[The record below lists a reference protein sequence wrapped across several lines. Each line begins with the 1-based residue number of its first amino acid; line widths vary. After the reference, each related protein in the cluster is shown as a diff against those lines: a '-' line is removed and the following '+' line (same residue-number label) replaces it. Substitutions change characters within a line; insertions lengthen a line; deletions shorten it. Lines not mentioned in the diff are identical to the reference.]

1 VATTRR
7 NLRTGYPIWAGR
19 RAPSVAHQR
28 LTRDIKT
35 DVLVIGAGITGA
47 MIADA
52 LTSAGL
58 DVAVADRRGL
68 AKGSTVASTALVQYE
83 IDTPLIT
90 LTRKIG
96 KANAVRAWRRSRLA
110 VDALAARFDELKL
123 TDVARRNS
131 LYLAGN
137 VLGRDAL
144 EREHEARRAAGLPSR
159 FLDRKSLRDE
169 FRIRRAAALVSHG
182 NLAIDPRKATLALL
196 QAAAASGA
204 SLFAPADIVNVV
216 PQKSGVIATADNG
229 HRIRCRHLVFAT
241 GYELPHG
248 VPRRHHKINSTW
260 AIATVP
266 QRRDALWPDEC
277 CVWEAADPY
286 LYVRTTPDGR
296 VICGGGD
303 QDFSDDE
310 RRDALIDRK
319 TAMLRRKLHRL
330 FPKLDT
336 TVEFAWAGAFGE
348 TTTGLPIIGAVPGM
362 PHCWVALGYGGNGTT
377 YAAIAADVIAGAITG
392 RPDVDADLYRFSGH
406 DAAT

>member
-1 VATTRR
+1 MATTRR
-7 NLRTGYPIWAGR
+7 NLRTGHPIWAAR
-19 RAPSVAHQR
+19 RAPSVKHQR
-28 LTRDIKT
+28 LARDIKT
-35 DVLVIGAGITGA
+35 DVLVIGARITGA

-83 IDTPLIT
+83 IDTPLIM

-110 VDALAARFDELKL
+110 VEALAARFDELKL

-137 VLGRDAL
+137 TLGRNAL
-144 EREHEARRAAGLPSR
+144 EREHEARKAAGLPSR

-169 FRIRRAAALVSHG
+169 FRIARAAALVSHG
-182 NLAIDPRKATLALL
+182 NLVIDPRKATLALL
-196 QAAAASGA
+196 QAAAAKGA
-204 SLFAPADIVNVV
+204 ALFAPADIVNIA
-216 PQKSGVIATADNG
+216 PRKGGVTATADNG
-229 HRIRCRHLVFAT
+229 NRIRCRHLVFAT
-241 GYELPHG
+241 GYELPDG
-248 VPRRHHKINSTW
+248 VPQRHHKINSTW

-266 QRRDALWPDEC
+266 QRRDALWPGEC

-303 QDFSDDE
+303 QEFSDDE
-310 RRDALIDRK
+310 RRDALIGRK
-319 TAMLRRKLHRL
+319 TAMLRRRLHRL

-336 TVEFAWAGAFGE
+336 TVTFAWAGAFGE
-348 TTTGLPIIGAVPGM
+348 TTTGLPIIGPIPGM
-362 PHCWVALGYGGNGTT
+362 PHCWTALGYGGNGTT

>member
-1 VATTRR
+1 M
-7 NLRTGYPIWAGR
+7 
-19 RAPSVAHQR
+19 AHQR
-28 LTRDIKT
+28 LARDIST
-35 DVLVIGAGITGA
+35 DVLVVGAGITGA
-47 MIADA
+47 LIADA

-83 IDTPLIT
+83 IDTPLIM

-110 VDALAARFDELKL
+110 VDALAARFDDLKL

-137 VLGRDAL
+137 TLGRGEL

-169 FRIRRAAALVSHG
+169 FRVRRSAALVSHG
-182 NLAIDPRKATLALL
+182 NLVIDPRKATLALL
-196 QAAAASGA
+196 QAAAAKGA
-204 SLFAPADIVNVV
+204 ALFAPADIVNVA
-216 PQKSGVIATADNG
+216 PQKGGVVATADNG
-229 HRIRCRHLVFAT
+229 HRIHCRHLVFAT

-303 QDFSDDE
+303 QEFSDDA
-310 RRDALIDRK
+310 RRDALIERK
-319 TAMLRRKLHRL
+319 TAMLRRKLHRHVSKTRHDGGVRVGRRVRRNHHR
-330 FPKLDT
+330 PADHR
-336 TVEFAWAGAFGE
+336 AGSR
-348 TTTGLPIIGAVPGM
+348 
-362 PHCWVALGYGGNGTT
+362 NGTLPGRARIRRQRHDLCRDRRRRHCRSHHRSPGRRRRSLSIFRT
-377 YAAIAADVIAGAITG
+377 RCGDVT
-392 RPDVDADLYRFSGH
+392 SGCCL
-406 DAAT
+406 DGTIL